1 MSLVLW
7 APVLVPLL
15 PSLLQQWATKVHNG
29 VSETASVLGLYGAVL
44 ILITIW
50 GKRVRGY
57 EKPLVQYGLRL
68 FSRKKLQDVARGIA
82 VGAAL
87 VTMLY
92 STNAV
97 LGYVQ
102 FRWASLLA
110 TNIRFGGTVALYIFT
125 AMRISKILVQA
136 LGMGFA
142 VALVE
147 EVLFRA
153 WLQDE
158 IAVDFGF
165 HKGVFLSA
173 LVFSL
178 THWCAFLTVSSFFLA
193 IEVVSEDVEPN
204 PLGLSFFLIS

>member
-1 MSLVLW
+1 
-7 APVLVPLL
+7 
-15 PSLLQQWATKVHNG
+15 
-29 VSETASVLGLYGAVL
+29 
-44 ILITIW
+44 
-50 GKRVRGY
+50 
-57 EKPLVQYGLRL
+57 
-68 FSRKKLQDVARGIA
+68 LQDVAQGIA

-97 LGYVQ
+97 LGYVE

-110 TNIRFGGTVALYIFT
+110 TNIRFGGMGASKHTLCKQLLDCCNVSSCWVWFFPLGTECWNFVLQSGTVALYIFT

-147 EVLFRA
+147 EILFRA

>member
-1 MSLVLW
+1 MALVLW

-57 EKPLVQYGLRL
+57 EKPLVQYGLSL

-110 TNIRFGGTVALYIFT
+110 TNIRFGGMGASKDTLCKQLLDCCN
-125 AMRISKILVQA
+125 ISSCWV
-136 LGMGFA
+136 
-142 VALVE
+142 
-147 EVLFRA
+147 
-153 WLQDE
+153 W
-158 IAVDFGF
+158 
-165 HKGVFLSA
+165 
-173 LVFSL
+173 
-178 THWCAFLTVSSFFLA
+178 FF
-193 IEVVSEDVEPN
+193 
-204 PLGLSFFLIS
+204 PLGTEFWNFVLQSLLRDCRIVYFHSHEDQQNFGASSGDGLCSCAC

>member
-1 MSLVLW
+1 MYPAAGYGSSHLVLN
-7 APVLVPLL
+7 V
-15 PSLLQQWATKVHNG
+15 G
-29 VSETASVLGLYGAVL
+29 
-44 ILITIW
+44 ILCSN
-50 GKRVRGY
+50 
-57 EKPLVQYGLRL
+57 LC
-68 FSRKKLQDVARGIA
+68 S
-82 VGAAL
+82 
-87 VTMLY
+87 
-92 STNAV
+92 
-97 LGYVQ
+97 
-102 FRWASLLA
+102 
-110 TNIRFGGTVALYIFT
+110 GTVALYIFT
-125 AMRISKILVQA
+125 AMRISKILLQA

-147 EVLFRA
+147 EILFRA